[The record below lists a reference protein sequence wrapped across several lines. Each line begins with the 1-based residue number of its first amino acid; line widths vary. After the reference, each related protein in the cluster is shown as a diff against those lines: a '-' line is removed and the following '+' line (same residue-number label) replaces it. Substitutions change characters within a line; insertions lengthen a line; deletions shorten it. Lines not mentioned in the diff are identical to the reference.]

1 MVPEEQQSPEDTQ
14 PDSLQGKDRPPASEG
29 LAPPPG
35 ASEPAS
41 LDPWADSDSEPT
53 TIDIELDTIPAIT
66 SGPYDAEANEASI
79 KEESSFGDAP
89 VDQEMAGDSIP
100 RSGADRPTDS
110 REPGEGP
117 IRKVAEADDN
127 EDSGDSEGDT
137 DEGGDGDDSHLK
149 RKKRRKRKVLLPET
163 GRSAQAAMHRKE
175 LASRGDLKRIQR
187 AGVKVHG
194 QKVVA
199 DDVNKLKSLSVTPQ
213 LEGEFIDHYIEPVR
227 IEYYIP
233 KESRFVTETRYLYV
247 PLIDPE
253 PRTDPDDGILRD
265 HIEAE
270 KFVDLLQVLGD
281 YPQFTTLILDS
292 YHETFHMY
300 ESLSRTMKEA
310 RTDPM
315 RYRTALYM
323 VETLGQHEPT
333 LAALEALG
341 EFQSWNLNWLIRTMN
356 EKGVE
361 FACADYTISYLI
373 KRRNE
378 YWEQNDLPFDERFE
392 ILASLFYDQAFPNRG
407 LHIGEEDYF
416 FDIFEKKNFLG

>member
-1 MVPEEQQSPEDTQ
+1 MQ
-14 PDSLQGKDRPPASEG
+14 
-29 LAPPPG
+29 
-35 ASEPAS
+35 
-41 LDPWADSDSEPT
+41 
-53 TIDIELDTIPAIT
+53 
-66 SGPYDAEANEASI
+66 
-79 KEESSFGDAP
+79 
-89 VDQEMAGDSIP
+89 
-100 RSGADRPTDS
+100 
-110 REPGEGP
+110 
-117 IRKVAEADDN
+117 
-127 EDSGDSEGDT
+127 
-137 DEGGDGDDSHLK
+137 
-149 RKKRRKRKVLLPET
+149 
-163 GRSAQAAMHRKE
+163 RKE

-253 PRTDPDDGILRD
+253 PRTDPDDRILRD

-310 RTDPM
+310 RTDAM

>member
-1 MVPEEQQSPEDTQ
+1 MSDSDTEQDAGGNPSGQSTGENLPPLFSIEAESGEAASHLESTQ
-14 PDSLQGKDRPPASEG
+14 
-29 LAPPPG
+29 
-35 ASEPAS
+35 
-41 LDPWADSDSEPT
+41 SDSESANNDD
-53 TIDIELDTIPAIT
+53 DILDL
-66 SGPYDAEANEASI
+66 
-79 KEESSFGDAP
+79 
-89 VDQEMAGDSIP
+89 DS
-100 RSGADRPTDS
+100 A
-110 REPGEGP
+110 EPG
-117 IRKVAEADDN
+117 
-127 EDSGDSEGDT
+127 
-137 DEGGDGDDSHLK
+137 DESDDDSHLRRK
-149 RKKRRKRKVLLPET
+149 RRRKRKVLLPET
-163 GRSAQAAMHRKE
+163 GSSAQAAMHRKE

-213 LEGEFIDHYIEPVR
+213 LEGEFSDHYIEPVR

-247 PLIDPE
+247 PLVDPE
-253 PRTDPDDGILRD
+253 PRTEPDDAILRD
-265 HIEAE
+265 HNDAE

-281 YPQFTTLILDS
+281 YPQYTTLILDS

-310 RTDPM
+310 RTDPQK
-315 RYRTALYM
+315 YKTALYM
-323 VETLGQHEPT
+323 VETLAQHEPT

-356 EKGVE
+356 EQGVE

-378 YWEQNDLPFDERFE
+378 YWEQNELPFDERFE
-392 ILASLFYDQAFPNRG
+392 ILATLFYDQAFPNRG

-416 FDIFEKKNFLG
+416 FDIFDKKNFIS

>member
-1 MVPEEQQSPEDTQ
+1 MSESEENQKPTM
-14 PDSLQGKDRPPASEG
+14 AT
-29 LAPPPG
+29 PG
-35 ASEPAS
+35 S
-41 LDPWADSDSEPT
+41 LDPVDSSGSQSASGGESHSVSSSNSSTDSTSWNELDSPAESGSDLELDPADSAQDS
-53 TIDIELDTIPAIT
+53 
-66 SGPYDAEANEASI
+66 S
-79 KEESSFGDAP
+79 
-89 VDQEMAGDSIP
+89 
-100 RSGADRPTDS
+100 
-110 REPGEGP
+110 
-117 IRKVAEADDN
+117 
-127 EDSGDSEGDT
+127 
-137 DEGGDGDDSHLK
+137 DDSHLK
-149 RKKRRKRKVLLPET
+149 RKRKRKRKVLLPET
-163 GRSAQAAMHRKE
+163 GSSAEAAMQRKE
-175 LASRGDLKRIQR
+175 LASPGELKRIQR

-213 LEGEFIDHYIEPVR
+213 LEGEFSDHYIEPVR

-233 KESRFVTETRYLYV
+233 KESRFVTETRYLYI

-253 PRTDPDDGILRD
+253 PRSDPDDAVLRD
-265 HIEAE
+265 HIQDE
-270 KFVDLLQVLGD
+270 KFMDLLQVLGD
-281 YPQFTTLILDS
+281 YPQYTTLILDS

-300 ESLSRTMKEA
+300 ESLSRTMKDA
-310 RTDPM
+310 RNNM
-315 RYRTALYM
+315 EKYRTALYM

-356 EKGVE
+356 ERGIE

-378 YWEQNDLPFDERFE
+378 YWEQNELPFDERFE

-416 FDIFEKKNFLG
+416 FDIFDKKNFIS

>member
-1 MVPEEQQSPEDTQ
+1 MEPREQAIEGGTPEEQQREKQAD
-14 PDSLQGKDRPPASEG
+14 GAEG
-29 LAPPPG
+29 LAPPPI
-35 ASEPAS
+35 ASEPGS
-41 LDPWADSDSEPT
+41 LGNEGVSDSEPT
-53 TIDIELDTIPAIT
+53 TIDIELDPIPSSPAGIAEQKPDPGEAAPSSDSAIGQ
-66 SGPYDAEANEASI
+66 SGPHFSVSDNSD
-79 KEESSFGDAP
+79 EEEEEEE
-89 VDQEMAGDSIP
+89 QE
-100 RSGADRPTDS
+100 
-110 REPGEGP
+110 GE
-117 IRKVAEADDN
+117 E
-127 EDSGDSEGDT
+127 
-137 DEGGDGDDSHLK
+137 GDGDDSHLK

-163 GRSAQAAMHRKE
+163 GRSAEAAMQRKE

-253 PRTDPDDGILRD
+253 PRTDPDDRILRD
-265 HIEAE
+265 HIDAE

-310 RTDPM
+310 RTDAM

>member
-1 MVPEEQQSPEDTQ
+1 MADSEKDQPELASP
-14 PDSLQGKDRPPASEG
+14 G
-29 LAPPPG
+29 
-35 ASEPAS
+35 S
-41 LDPWADSDSEPT
+41 LDLDLSDLTDAVQGTDSEEDAAEGISVPPLSAIPAEGGASDSESPGRAST
-53 TIDIELDTIPAIT
+53 VMGEREALPPEPGSDFAAQSDATNSVSQASQDST
-66 SGPYDAEANEASI
+66 SSDEDASDSIVDPEA
-79 KEESSFGDAP
+79 GDAP
-89 VDQEMAGDSIP
+89 
-100 RSGADRPTDS
+100 
-110 REPGEGP
+110 
-117 IRKVAEADDN
+117 DD
-127 EDSGDSEGDT
+127 
-137 DEGGDGDDSHLK
+137 DGDDSHLRRK
-149 RKKRRKRKVLLPET
+149 RRRKRKVLLPET
-163 GRSAQAAMHRKE
+163 GSSAEAAMHRKE
-175 LASRGDLKRIQR
+175 LASPGELKRLQR
-187 AGVKVHG
+187 AGIKRHG

-213 LEGEFIDHYIEPVR
+213 LEGEFSDHYIEPVR

-253 PRTDPDDGILRD
+253 PRTDPDDAVLRD

-281 YPQFTTLILDS
+281 YPQYTTLILDS

-300 ESLSRTMKEA
+300 ESLSRTMKDA
-310 RTDPM
+310 RADPEK
-315 RYRTALYM
+315 YRTALYM

-356 EKGVE
+356 ERGIE

-378 YWEQNDLPFDERFE
+378 YWEQSEMPFDERFE
-392 ILASLFYDQAFPNRG
+392 ILASLFFDQAFPNRG

-416 FDIFEKKNFLG
+416 FDIFDKKNFIS